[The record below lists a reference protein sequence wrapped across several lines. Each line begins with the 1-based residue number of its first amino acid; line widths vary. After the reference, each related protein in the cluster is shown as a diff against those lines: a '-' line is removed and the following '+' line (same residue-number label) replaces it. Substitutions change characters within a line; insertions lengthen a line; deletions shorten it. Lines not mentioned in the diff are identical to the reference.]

1 MLDHITYSK
10 LSTLSKLVAI
20 LVDL

>member
-1 MLDHITYSK
+1 MLDHIPYSK

>member
-1 MLDHITYSK
+1 MLDKITYSK

>member
-20 LVDL
+20 LVDV